1 MRKTTFLKVLMLIV
15 VLLAGT
21 KISEAAT
28 ITLTGADMSATDGA
42 QNITKNGIGFNGFM
56 KQYNATKI
64 WFTSGTGYIYN
75 TTSLGSIT
83 KITLSYN
90 VGGSSAAVQRFNV
103 GNTAMASYMSSGGTT
118 VSTST
123 GGTTYDFTGGVG
135 SGFFNLSVS
144 SKNLQL
150 VSLTIEYTPSVSCT
164 ASNLAFAE
172 PVVNKLLADAAFT
185 QTASSLNA
193 TTAIV
198 YESSNTGVV
207 NVNAATGE
215 VSIVGTGSATITAS
229 QAAGSHNSV
238 EYCAATASYTVNVVS
253 AAPTITVT
261 EVTVPDMV
269 AYAGETDT
277 ETMNVSGIN
286 LTENIRLEISGVN
299 ADQFS
304 LSNNSV
310 AQVGG
315 TAANTVVSVIYQP
328 TTAGTHTAVLSVLSD
343 GATTVTRTLN
353 GSATWK
359 PLAKPVLT
367 GATSVSANALTL
379 NWDAVSGATEYEVNV
394 FTKSTGSASLASD
407 LFISEYIEGSG
418 YNKVIEIYNGTGA
431 AVDLSNYSLFKQV
444 NGAGAYGDELALSG
458 TLLNADVFVISYVSG
473 SNAASAGILAV
484 TDLQTASSAI
494 NFNGNDAVGLFKNG
508 IQIDE
513 VGVFNQTASWGTDL
527 TLIRK
532 SSANVPKAIYDAAD
546 WDVQSKDY
554 IENLGAHTFAPT
566 GGVTVTPIPG
576 SPFTVATNSKDL
588 TGLLTSTTYYYTVKA
603 KNANVVS
610 ELSDEMS
617 VATLG
622 TAVPELNAGLNLRVV
637 GGGIVF
643 DAVADQ
649 LVEVYN
655 AVGQRIKSTVTV
667 DGLNTVAVGNKGVIL
682 VKVGAQIQKVIL

>member
-28 ITLTGADMSATDGA
+28 ITLTGADMSTTDGA
-42 QNITKNGIGFNGFM
+42 QNITKNGISFNGFM
-56 KQYNATKI
+56 KQYNTTKI

-90 VGGSSAAVQRFNV
+90 VGGSPAAVQRFNV
-103 GNTAMASYMSSGGTT
+103 GNTAMTSYMSSGGTT

-198 YESSNTGVV
+198 YESSNTGVA
-207 NVNAATGE
+207 NVNATTGE
-215 VSIVGTGSATITAS
+215 VSIVGVGSATITAS

-299 ADQFS
+299 ADQFA
-304 LSNNSV
+304 LSTNTV

>member
-1 MRKTTFLKVLMLIV
+1 MRKTTFLKTLLLFISCFVLTNSVYGETTFFSFTGTSGYVAPPAANWTSSGTVDGGSYLKLCSGYV
-15 VLLAGT
+15 VSPVIEASTGLVFKYDVATFGSGVAGSKT
-21 KISEAAT
+21 ILYVLNAVDNSIISQF
-28 ITLTGADMSATDGA
+28 TLTSANSSTYVA
-42 QNITKNGIGFNGFM
+42 NQSQTIGSVAVGF
-56 KQYNATKI
+56 KI
-64 WFTSGTGYIYN
+64 
-75 TTSLGSIT
+75 
-83 KITLSYN
+83 KIE
-90 VGGSSAAVQRFNV
+90 
-103 GNTAMASYMSSGGTT
+103 
-118 VSTST
+118 
-123 GGTTYDFTGGVG
+123 GVG
-135 SGFFNLSVS
+135 DGLTTNSANKGTRLRNFSLLGTS
-144 SKNLQL
+144 S
-150 VSLTIEYTPSVSCT
+150 PACT
-164 ASNLAFAE
+164 ASNLAFAQ

-193 TTAIV
+193 TTAIT
-198 YESSNTGVV
+198 YESSNTGVA
-207 NVNAATGE
+207 NVNATTGE
-215 VSIVGTGSATITAS
+215 VSIVGVGSATITAS

-238 EYCAATASYTVNVVS
+238 EYCAETASYTVNVVS

-261 EVTVPDMV
+261 EVTVADMV

-299 ADQFS
+299 ADQFA
-304 LSNNSV
+304 LSTNTV

-315 TAANTVVSVIYQP
+315 TAANTVVTVIYQP
-328 TTAGTHTAVLSVLSD
+328 TSAGAHTAVLSVLSA

-359 PLAKPVLT
+359 ALSKPVLT

-394 FTKSTGSASLASD
+394 FTKTGSAGISSETEAFDNVVANGNLIGSATYLTGWSASSQGINRQIYTTSGNFGAAAPSFAFTASGD
-407 LFISEYIEGSG
+407 FIETKTYSSPVTSISFWAKQQSGATSSTLIEG
-418 YNKVIEIYNGTGA
+418 YNGTSWTTIATLSNADASTAGTKTYNL
-431 AVDLSNYSLFKQV
+431 VDLGFTDIVKVKLTFTKVTGNLSVDDVTVVS
-444 NGAGAYGDELALSG
+444 GAGS
-458 TLLNADVFVISYVSG
+458 TS
-473 SNAASAGILAV
+473 
-484 TDLQTASSAI
+484 
-494 NFNGNDAVGLFKNG
+494 
-508 IQIDE
+508 
-513 VGVFNQTASWGTDL
+513 
-527 TLIRK
+527 
-532 SSANVPKAIYDAAD
+532 
-546 WDVQSKDY
+546 
-554 IENLGAHTFAPT
+554 
-566 GGVTVTPIPG
+566 TPIPG

-637 GGGIVF
+637 GGSIVF

-655 AVGQRIKSTVTV
+655 AMGQRIKSTITV
-667 DGLNTVAVGNKGVIL
+667 DGLNTVAVGNKGVVL

>member
-56 KQYNATKI
+56 KQYSTTKI

-90 VGGSSAAVQRFNV
+90 SGGSSSAVQRFNV
-103 GNTAMASYMSSGGTT
+103 GNTAMTSYMSSGGTT

-150 VSLTIEYTPSVSCT
+150 VSLTIEYTPAVSCT

-198 YESSNTGVV
+198 YESSNTGVA
-207 NVNAATGE
+207 NVNATTGE
-215 VSIVGTGSATITAS
+215 VSIVGVGSATITAS

-304 LSNNSV
+304 LSKNSV

-315 TAANTVVSVIYQP
+315 TAVNTVITVIYQP

-394 FTKSTGSASLASD
+394 FTKTGSAGISSETEAFDNVVANGNLIGSATYLTGWSASSQGINRQIYTTSGNFGAAAPSFAFTASGD
-407 LFISEYIEGSG
+407 FIETKTYSSPVTSISFWAKQQSGATSSTLIEG
-418 YNKVIEIYNGTGA
+418 YNGTSWTTIATLSNADASTAGTKTYNL
-431 AVDLSNYSLFKQV
+431 VDLGFTDIVKVKLTFTKVTGNLSVDDVTVVS
-444 NGAGAYGDELALSG
+444 GAGS
-458 TLLNADVFVISYVSG
+458 TS
-473 SNAASAGILAV
+473 
-484 TDLQTASSAI
+484 
-494 NFNGNDAVGLFKNG
+494 
-508 IQIDE
+508 
-513 VGVFNQTASWGTDL
+513 
-527 TLIRK
+527 
-532 SSANVPKAIYDAAD
+532 
-546 WDVQSKDY
+546 
-554 IENLGAHTFAPT
+554 
-566 GGVTVTPIPG
+566 TPIPG

-637 GGGIVF
+637 GGSIVF

>member
-28 ITLTGADMSATDGA
+28 ITLTGADMSTIDGA

-56 KQYNATKI
+56 KQYTTTKI

-90 VGGSSAAVQRFNV
+90 VGGSPAAVQRFNV
-103 GNTAMASYMSSGGTT
+103 GNTAMTSYMSSGGTT

-238 EYCAATASYTVNVVS
+238 EHCAATASYTVNVVS

-277 ETMNVSGIN
+277 ETMNISGIN

-299 ADQFS
+299 ADQFA
-304 LSNNSV
+304 LSTNTV

-359 PLAKPVLT
+359 ALSKPVLT

>member
-28 ITLTGADMSATDGA
+28 ITLTGADMSTIDGA

-56 KQYNATKI
+56 KQYTTTKI

-90 VGGSSAAVQRFNV
+90 VGGSPAAVQRFNV
-103 GNTAMASYMSSGGTT
+103 GNTAMTSYMSSGGTT

-238 EYCAATASYTVNVVS
+238 EHCAATASYTVNVVS

-277 ETMNVSGIN
+277 ETMNISGIN

-299 ADQFS
+299 ADQFA
-304 LSNNSV
+304 LSTNTV

-359 PLAKPVLT
+359 ALSKPVLT

-655 AVGQRIKSTVTV
+655 AMGQRIKSTITV
-667 DGLNTVAVGNKGVIL
+667 DGLNTVAVGNKGVVL

>member
-1 MRKTTFLKVLMLIV
+1 MRKTTFLKVLMLVV

-21 KISEAAT
+21 RMSEAAT
-28 ITLTGADMSATDGA
+28 ITLTGADMSATDGT
-42 QNITKNGIGFNGFM
+42 QSITKNGIGFNGFM
-56 KQYNATKI
+56 KQYSSTKI

-75 TTSLGSIT
+75 TASLGSIT

-90 VGGSSAAVQRFNV
+90 SGGSSSAVQRFNV
-103 GNTAMASYMSSGGTT
+103 GTTALSSYMSSGGTT

-150 VSLTIEYTPSVSCT
+150 VSLTIEYTPAVSCT
-164 ASNLAFAE
+164 ASNLAFAQ
-172 PVVNKLLADAAFT
+172 PVVNKLVADAAFT

-193 TTAIV
+193 TTAIT
-198 YESSNTGVV
+198 YESSNTGVA

-215 VSIVGTGSATITAS
+215 VSIVGAGTTTITAS
-229 QAAGSHNSV
+229 QAAGSHSSV
-238 EYCAATASYTVNVVS
+238 EYCASTAAYNVNVTS

-277 ETMNVSGIN
+277 ETINISGIN
-286 LTENIRLEISGVN
+286 LTENIRLEISGDN
-299 ADQFS
+299 ADQFA
-304 LSNNSV
+304 LSTNTV

-315 TAANTVVSVIYQP
+315 TAANTVVTVIYQP
-328 TTAGTHTAVLSVLSD
+328 TTAGAHTAVLSVLSA

-359 PLAKPVLT
+359 ALTKPMLT

-394 FTKSTGSASLASD
+394 FTKTGSAGISSETEAFNNVVANGNLIGSATYLTGWSANSQGPTRQIYTSSGNFGAAAPSFAFTASGD
-407 LFISEYIEGSG
+407 FIETKTYPSPVTSISFWAKQQGSSATSSTLIQG
-418 YNKVIEIYNGTGA
+418 YNGTSWTTIA
-431 AVDLSNYSLFKQV
+431 
-444 NGAGAYGDELALSG
+444 
-458 TLLNADVFVISYVSG
+458 TLLNADVATAGTKTYDLVALGFTDVVKVKLTYTKDVGNLSIDDITVVSG
-473 SNAASAGILAV
+473 AGSI
-484 TDLQTASSAI
+484 S
-494 NFNGNDAVGLFKNG
+494 
-508 IQIDE
+508 
-513 VGVFNQTASWGTDL
+513 
-527 TLIRK
+527 
-532 SSANVPKAIYDAAD
+532 
-546 WDVQSKDY
+546 
-554 IENLGAHTFAPT
+554 
-566 GGVTVTPIPG
+566 TPIPG

-588 TGLLTSTTYYYTVKA
+588 TGLVTSTTYYYTVKG

-622 TAVPELNAGLNLRVV
+622 TSVPELNAGLNLRVV
-637 GGGIVF
+637 DGNIVF
-643 DAVADQ
+643 DAVANQ
-649 LVEVYN
+649 VVEVYN
-655 AVGQRIKSTVTV
+655 AVGQRIKSATTI
-667 DGLNTVAVGNKGVIL
+667 DGLNTITIGNKGVVL
-682 VKVGAQIQKVIL
+682 VKVGTQIQKVML